1 MAGIPIA
8 VVGTGFGAR
17 IQVPALRASGRFDVV
32 ALVGRRRDHA
42 ELLAARLGVP
52 RALTALADALAVPG
66 LRAVSVATPPATHAP
81 YAIAAATAELHVLC
95 EKPMART
102 LAEARAMLA
111 AVRTAGVVG
120 MIDHEFRFDPSR
132 AMLTRLL
139 RAGALGA
146 PRVVT
151 TLAMSPLF
159 ADPHRPAPAW
169 WFDAA
174 SGGGWLGAS
183 GSHLIDA
190 VREWAGELDAVAALV
205 DTFQAERRRDG
216 GATAES
222 VTADDTFSLLFR
234 TRGGAEGMMQQSAV
248 SWGPRLTMARVA
260 GSDGTAWIDER
271 GQLWRAGPQ
280 LRAVEVAPDVD
291 LALPSVQIPPDSG
304 PFARWEFPAFVRM
317 AERFADAIEGRPS
330 AFPAAATF
338 ADGVAGQAV
347 MDAARIASR
356 ERRWVT
362 LGQDEG

>member
-1 MAGIPIA
+1 
-8 VVGTGFGAR
+8 
-17 IQVPALRASGRFDVV
+17 
-32 ALVGRRRDHA
+32 
-42 ELLAARLGVP
+42 
-52 RALTALADALAVPG
+52 
-66 LRAVSVATPPATHAP
+66 
-81 YAIAAATAELHVLC
+81 
-95 EKPMART
+95 
-102 LAEARAMLA
+102 
-111 AVRTAGVVG
+111 
-120 MIDHEFRFDPSR
+120 
-132 AMLTRLL
+132 MLTRLL

-169 WFDAA
+169 WFDAV

-205 DTFQAERRRDG
+205 DTFQAERRLDG
-216 GATAES
+216 GATAAS

-260 GSDGTAWIDER
+260 GSEGTAWIDER

-280 LRAVEVAPDVD
+280 IRAMEIEPDLD
-291 LALPSVQIPPDSG
+291 LALPSVEIPPDGG

-317 AERFADAIEGRPS
+317 ADRFADAIEGRSS

-338 ADGVAGQAV
+338 ADGVAVQAV
-347 MDAARIASR
+347 MDAARVAAR
-356 ERRWVT
+356 ERRWVM
-362 LGQDEG
+362 LEAG